1 MFALNPT
8 RRSYDPNVLKLAI
21 QKSGRLSEG
30 TLKLLRECDIRPHGG
45 TATLKAPVSGFPM
58 ELLFLRDDD
67 IPEYVEDGVADLGVL
82 GANVVDE
89 LARDVETLKPLGF
102 ARCRLSLAVP
112 RQADYSGIEYLK
124 GKRIAT
130 TYPTLLRRFLD
141 EHQLNAEIH
150 TIRGSVE
157 IAPSI
162 GLSEVICDIVS
173 TGSTLFHNG
182 LKEVETI
189 YRSEAVLIGNR
200 RLAPDKAELVNQL
213 LVRIRSVNAAS
224 NHKYVLLN
232 APNAQL
238 EAIIDM
244 LPGMKS
250 PTVLPLAEEGW
261 SSVHVVLEA
270 DDFWMRIEQLK
281 DMGAQGILV
290 IPIEKMIV

>member
-1 MFALNPT
+1 MPIPQPI
-8 RRSYDPNVLKLAI
+8 RRSSETDVLKLAI

-30 TLKLLRECDIRPHGG
+30 TLKLLQECDIRPQGG
-45 TATLKAPVSGFPM
+45 TATLKAPVNGFPM

-89 LARDVETLKPLGF
+89 FARNVNTLKPLGF

-112 RQADYSGIEYLK
+112 RQAHYSGLDYLH

-130 TYPTLLRRFLD
+130 TYPTLLRHFLD
-141 EHQLNAEIH
+141 EHHIQADIH

-189 YRSEAVLIGNR
+189 YRSEAVLIANR
-200 RLAPDKAELVNQL
+200 HLPPEKAELVNQL
-213 LVRIRSVNAAS
+213 MVRIRAVNAA
-224 NHKYVLLN
+224 NDHKYVLLN
-232 APNAQL
+232 VPNHKI
-238 EAIIDM
+238 EAISHM
-244 LPGMKS
+244 LSGMKS
-250 PTVLPLAEEGW
+250 PTVMPLAEEGW
-261 SSVHVVLEA
+261 SSMHVVLKS
-270 DDFWMRIEQLK
+270 DDFWMRIGQVKE
-281 DMGAQGILV
+281 MGAQGILV